1 MFTRRTF
8 ARPMAAAAV
17 TATPALSQNRPP
29 LSRIAFGSCANQAIG
44 QPIWDAVLSYRPDLF
59 LFCGDNVYGDF
70 SSADAA
76 NLKRA
81 YEEAGK
87 IPGYARLRD
96 TGHAESRC
104 RSGTRYLPERPRR
117 GAAAQGK
124 RHPGSRSVA
133 PARCR
138 ARVGRR
144 RGRTITIPLLTR
156 VQFIELRV
164 IRIALQGVAAEA
176 ATRQAE
182 PRLIDELES
191 IHRQLDEAKMA
202 RNAR

>member
-29 LSRIAFGSCANQAIG
+29 LSRIAFGSCANQAMG

-70 SSADAA
+70 NSTDAA

-81 YEEAGK
+81 DEETGK

-104 RSGTRYLPERPRR
+104 RSGTRCPPDFRDVAQRLKASATPVREVLLQLVAERVLGV
-117 GAAAQGK
+117 GAGV
-124 RHPGSRSVA
+124 RSPSLFSHA
-133 PARCR
+133 FSSSNS
-138 ARVGRR
+138 G
-144 RGRTITIPLLTR
+144 
-156 VQFIELRV
+156 
-164 IRIALQGVAAEA
+164 
-176 ATRQAE
+176 
-182 PRLIDELES
+182 
-191 IHRQLDEAKMA
+191 
-202 RNAR
+202 